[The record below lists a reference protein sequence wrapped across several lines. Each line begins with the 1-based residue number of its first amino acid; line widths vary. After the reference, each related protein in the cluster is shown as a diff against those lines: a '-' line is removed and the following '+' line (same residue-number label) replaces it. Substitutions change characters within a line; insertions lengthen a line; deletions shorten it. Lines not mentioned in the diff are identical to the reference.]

1 MRYSFDEGDQ
11 AYIAE
16 QGFIKSTQFEE
27 QIFVFV
33 FKLLLSGEG
42 FAEHARSFPVKPFS
56 SLAAART
63 VTPGSDRVQPL
74 VFSTFSI
81 APNVFRCSVNLHVQ
95 RCCSSASLLQMP
107 HQPASA
113 SYL

>member
-42 FAEHARSFPVKPFS
+42 FAEHARSFPVKPCS
-56 SLAAART
+56 SLAAASM
-63 VTPGSDRVQPL
+63 VTPGSDHVQPL
-74 VFSTFSI
+74 VFSTFHV
-81 APNVFRCSVNLHVQ
+81 APNVFRCRVNLHVQ
-95 RCCSSASLLQMP
+95 
-107 HQPASA
+107 
-113 SYL
+113 